1 MLPSLAQIVS
11 LLGTYKYLV
20 IFPFAVVEGPILT
33 VLTGFVASLGY
44 LNPFAAYAI
53 ILAGDVVGDALL
65 YLLGRSANNKVS
77 CRILNLLKITP
88 EHLLLVK
95 SQIELHPKKIL
106 LASKFLYG
114 AGGIGL
120 VAAGF
125 SRFSFRRYVAINFF
139 GSAFQALILI
149 LIGYYFGQAY
159 ASIKTYIDY
168 WAIIGSVIFIVGYFF
183 LFRYFKK
190 TIK

>member
-1 MLPSLAQIVS
+1 
-11 LLGTYKYLV
+11 V

-44 LNPFAAYAI
+44 LNPFVAYGV
-53 ILAGDVVGDALL
+53 ILAGDVVGDSVL
-65 YLLGRSANNKVS
+65 YLLGRSANNRIS
-77 CRILNLLKITP
+77 LRILKFLKIAP
-88 EHLLLVK
+88 AHLLVVK
-95 SQIELHPKKIL
+95 EQIERHPKKIL

-125 SRFSFRRYVAINFF
+125 SRFSFRRYVLINLL

-159 ASIKTYIDY
+159 TSIKTYIDY
-168 WAIIGSVIFIVGYFF
+168 WAVIGSVIFMVGYFL